1 MDPRIRQRRS
11 AVRRLE
17 GQRRLR
23 IVLAVLGC
31 TVVTVA
37 TLGVLHSPLLRAAH
51 VSVSGDRHTSRQAVL
66 RATGLDRHPLMIDV
80 DTGRLER
87 RLEALPWVARATV
100 GRNWPSTVG
109 VSLQERV
116 PAAVVTTASG
126 DWAVTDAAGRVLVRS
141 TGASP
146 PPPAVGPALPTLRGL
161 TQLPPTGSTL
171 AAPSGPALRVLT
183 ALHRPLA
190 GQVSSVDVLADGEIA
205 LTVMPGVVVQ
215 LGDAEQ
221 LQQKLT
227 ATQTLLSQVRPASL
241 RTIDVRV
248 PESPALTQG

>member
-37 TLGVLHSPLLRAAH
+37 TLGVLHSPLLRVGH

-66 RATGLDRHPLMIDV
+66 RAVGLDRRPLMVDV

-87 RLEALPWVARATV
+87 RLDALPWVARATV
-100 GRNWPSTVG
+100 ARDWPSTVG
-109 VSLQERV
+109 ISLQERV
-116 PAAVVTTASG
+116 PAAVVTTANG
-126 DWAVTDAAGRVLVRS
+126 DWAVTDAAGRILARS
-141 TGASP
+141 TGTPSA
-146 PPPAVGPALPTLRGL
+146 PPALGTALPTLHGV
-161 TQLPPTGSTL
+161 TQLPSLGSTL
-171 AAPSGPALRVLT
+171 PVPPGAALRVLT
-183 ALHRPLA
+183 ALHRSLV
-190 GQVSSVDVLADGEIA
+190 GQVSSVDVLPDGQVA
-205 LTVMPGVVVQ
+205 LTLMPGVVVQ
-215 LGDAEQ
+215 LGDAEE
-221 LQQKLT
+221 LQQKLA
-227 ATQTLLSQVRPASL
+227 ATQALLSQVRPASL

-248 PESPALTQG
+248 PEAPAITNG